1 MLINVKATVQQQK
14 LQPFGHTVWALKLT
28 AAQMERLHRSLA
40 STDGRATP
48 ISGTSTHL
56 IHTH

>member
-28 AAQMERLHRSLA
+28 AALMEGLHRSLA
-40 STDGRATP
+40 PAP
-48 ISGTSTHL
+48 ISY
-56 IHTH
+56 IHTRAVK